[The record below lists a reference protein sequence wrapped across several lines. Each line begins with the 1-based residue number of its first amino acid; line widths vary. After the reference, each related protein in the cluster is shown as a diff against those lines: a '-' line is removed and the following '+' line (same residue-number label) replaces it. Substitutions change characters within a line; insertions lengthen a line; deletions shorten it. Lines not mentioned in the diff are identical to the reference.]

1 MNNYFIHDHSG
12 TFLPTKGILL
22 ANNSWI
28 GDNTPSCAKIPS
40 INGHYCTDEDF
51 GVLEYESVAPD
62 FNTRIMWP
70 VELKFDGGNWTSVTN
85 AWREWDW
92 KGA

>member
-1 MNNYFIHDHSG
+1 M
-12 TFLPTKGILL
+12 LPAKGVLL

-28 GDNTPSCAKIPS
+28 GGNTSSCTYYS
-40 INGHYCTDEDF
+40 TLNGYYCVDEDF

-70 VELKFDGGNWTSVTN
+70 VYLRFDGGNWTSQTN
-85 AWREWDW
+85 GWREWQW
-92 KGA
+92 NGG